1 MKNLVFLLSLCLVLS
16 ACGGGGGSGSGG
28 SGGSG
33 GSSSASKTVAGV
45 LYEAEEDN
53 PTTHGYIKAQYAYTD
68 GTVGTATTVV
78 ASYCS
83 GNNDHDLITNTTVNP
98 GTTYL
103 YLICR
108 NSGTIMGWKAESSP
122 STTLTQVTA
131 VSTGACCLAQLAL
144 SSNGKYLFVAN
155 NSTNTL
161 LEYSVSSTGT
171 LASMGTVLTPS
182 GTNGVYSVAV
192 SPSGNYLVL
201 ARADTAGTT
210 NYLDE
215 YAVDNATGGLSQVG
229 TDVTINTSNH
239 EGGLYPAPNTNN
251 GDLLGYVPGSGSDQL
266 LVIKAGSSW
275 DASNIVAL
283 SLAGGSASYGGLQ
296 IDTTGKVLYL
306 SGVNTGGCSG
316 TNGYEVLAYSVG
328 SSGTS
333 LTQTASSC
341 GLGAITSEGDPAALD
356 STDGLYFTDE
366 SVWSVSSSKVSYVGL
381 TSGAVYGTVF
391 VP

>member
-16 ACGGGGGSGSGG
+16 ACGGGGSGG

-33 GSSSASKTVAGV
+33 SGSSAASKTVAGV

-122 STTLTQVTA
+122 STTLTQVA
-131 VSTGACCLAQLAL
+131 ALGTGACCLAQLAL

-155 NSTNTL
+155 NATNTL
-161 LEYSVSSTGT
+161 LEYSVGSNGSLTSMSGLSISSTK
-171 LASMGTVLTPS
+171 A
-182 GTNGVYSVAV
+182 VYSVAV

-210 NYLDE
+210 YYLDE
-215 YAVDNATGGLSQVG
+215 YAVDNSTGGLSQVG
-229 TDVTINTSNH
+229 TDVTISTLNTS
-239 EGGLYPAPNTNN
+239 GGLYPAPNTNN
-251 GDLLGYVPGSGSDQL
+251 GDILSYVTGQGGNQIL
-266 LVIKAGSSW
+266 IIKAGSSW
-275 DASNIVAL
+275 TSSDIVSL
-283 SLAGGSASYGGLQ
+283 SLAGGSASYGGPQ
-296 IDTTGKVLYL
+296 FNTTGKVLYL
-306 SGVNTGGCSG
+306 SGVNTGGCSFSA
-316 TNGYEVLAYSVG
+316 GYEVLAYSVG
-328 SSGTS
+328 TGGSSI
-333 LTQTASSC
+333 TQTASSC

-381 TSGAVYGTVF
+381 TAALSYGTVF